1 MVEFRILGP
10 IEVGDGAHTLELGG
24 LRERTLLACLVL
36 SANHVISTSRL
47 SDELWAG
54 HPPPHSETTL
64 RVYIARLRRALGTGA
79 EALVTHRLGYQLKI
93 ASAELDANRFVAMAD
108 SARAELASA
117 RTPGSPARW
126 ATWARR
132 RTPGPST
139 PPRMRCMRRRSAWRA
154 GPATPCRWRAR

>member
-10 IEVGDGAHTLELGG
+10 IEVSDGAHTLELGG

-36 SANHVISTSRL
+36 SANHVISTALL

-79 EALVTHRLGYQLKI
+79 EALVTHRLWYQLKI
-93 ASAELDANRFVAMAD
+93 ASAELDGNRFGAKAD
-108 SARAELASA
+108 SPPAELA
-117 RTPGSPARW
+117 
-126 ATWARR
+126 
-132 RTPGPST
+132 PGP
-139 PPRMRCMRRRSAWRA
+139 AEGAA
-154 GPATPCRWRAR
+154 G